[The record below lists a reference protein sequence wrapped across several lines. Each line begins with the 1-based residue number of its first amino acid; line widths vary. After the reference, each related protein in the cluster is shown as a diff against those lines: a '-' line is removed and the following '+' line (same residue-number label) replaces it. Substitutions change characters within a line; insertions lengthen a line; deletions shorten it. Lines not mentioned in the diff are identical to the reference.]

1 MGKST
6 INGQFSIAMLNYMLN
21 YQRVT
26 LVNGRMIIL
35 RDFGEGAS
43 LEMGGSISKEDLGI
57 SGG

>member
-6 INGQFSIAMLNYMLN
+6 INGQFSIAMLN

-43 LEMGGSISKEDLGI
+43 LEMGGSISRIWIFQVAGV
-57 SGG
+57 GR

>member
-1 MGKST
+1 
-6 INGQFSIAMLNYMLN
+6 MLN

-43 LEMGGSISKEDLGI
+43 LEMGGSISRIWIFQVAGV
-57 SGG
+57 GR